1 MPNKALIAGLLVA
14 LSVLS
19 PGAQQ
24 QPPQQQPPPQ
34 TAPARPA
41 DQQQPPI
48 TFKVEVNYVEI
59 DAVVTDA
66 DGNFVRNL
74 TKDDFQIVEQ
84 GKPQTL
90 TICSLVD
97 IPVERADAP
106 LFRSSPIEPD
116 VRSNRKEF
124 DGRIFVLVLDDL
136 HTLFSRS
143 GQVKAA
149 AKQFIERYL
158 GANDIA
164 AVVTTGGGRATA
176 QEFTSSK
183 RLLLRAV
190 DGFAGRKLRS
200 ATLEKIDDYN
210 RQQTIGTNDP
220 PKDISEPER
229 AHNARNTMSTLQSV
243 SDYLAGVRGRR
254 KAIVFFSEGIDYDV
268 TNPIQNQYATD
279 IRDQTQQAI
288 AAASRANVSFYGVD
302 ARGLGGLSDEGIQM
316 SSPPPDNSLGT
327 NTLQDELRLSQD
339 SLRVISDE
347 TGGFAAV
354 NQNDLRTAFSRIV
367 QDNSSYY
374 VLGYYSSD
382 ERRDGRFR
390 NVEVRVNKPGLRVR
404 ARKGYMGPKGR
415 PKEAAPANA
424 KTSPALREALDSPV
438 PVSGL
443 GLTVFASPLK
453 GAEPNASV
461 AVTLEVDGTNLK
473 FKNENNVFADDVEI
487 AIVAI
492 DQTAKIR
499 DGGHDVMTLRLKP
512 QTYDVVSKSG
522 VRISRRLEVPPGRYQ
537 LRVGV
542 RESGAGAVGSVL
554 YDLEVPDFSKSGLS
568 MSGILLTSAY
578 ASRIPTANP
587 DPEFKQVLPAPPVAL
602 REFPRN
608 DTLGLFVEVYD
619 TQVKV
624 AHRVEIKTTILD
636 ESGKALVSNSDER
649 RSEELQGS
657 KGGYGYHTTLQ
668 LKDLAPG
675 RYVLRVE
682 AQTLLKDGGAASRE
696 LEFWVR

>member
-1 MPNKALIAGLLVA
+1 MPNKALTTGLFVL
-14 LSVLS
+14 LSVFS
-19 PGAQQ
+19 SSAQQQ
-24 QPPQQQPPPQ
+24 QPPAAPQRPAQQPQ
-34 TAPARPA
+34 RPA
-41 DQQQPPI
+41 EQPQPPI

-90 TICSLVD
+90 SICSLVD

-106 LFRSSPIEPD
+106 LFRASPIEPD

-136 HTLFSRS
+136 HTLFSRT
-143 GQVKAA
+143 GQVRAA
-149 AKQFIERYL
+149 AKQFVERL

-164 AVVTTGGGRATA
+164 AIVPTGGNKSGA

-190 DGFAGRKLRS
+190 DNFAGRKLRS
-200 ATLEKIDDYN
+200 ATLEKVDDYN
-210 RQQTIGTNDP
+210 RQQNIGSGNP
-220 PKDISEPER
+220 PRDQSEAER
-229 AHNARNTMSTLQSV
+229 AHNARNSMATLKNV
-243 SDYLAGVRGRR
+243 AEYLAGVRGRR
-254 KAIVFFSEGIDYDV
+254 KAVVFFSEGIDYDV
-268 TNPIQNQYATD
+268 MNPIQNQYASD
-279 IRDQTQQAI
+279 IREETRQAI
-288 AAASRANVSFYGVD
+288 DAASRSNVSFYGVD
-302 ARGLGGLSDEGIQM
+302 PRGLGGLSDEAM
-316 SSPPPDNSLGT
+316 ELSNLPPDNSLGT
-327 NTLQDELRLSQD
+327 TTLQDELRLSQD
-339 SLRVISDE
+339 SLRIISDE

-354 NQNDLRTAFSRIV
+354 NQNDLRTAFSRILD
-367 QDNSSYY
+367 DNSSYY

-390 NVEVRVNKPGLRVR
+390 SVEVRVTKPGLRVR
-404 ARKGYMGPKGR
+404 ARKGYVGPKGR
-415 PKEAAPANA
+415 AKETVAANS
-424 KTSPALREALDSPV
+424 KTSAALREALDSPV

-443 GLTVFASPLK
+443 GLSVFASPLK
-453 GAEPNASV
+453 GPQPNASV

-473 FKNENNVFADDVEI
+473 FNNQNDVFTDDVEI

-492 DQTAKIR
+492 DQTGKIR
-499 DGGHDVMTLRLKP
+499 DGGHDVMNLRLKP
-512 QTYDVVSKSG
+512 QTHEVVSRTG
-522 VRISRRLEVPPGRYQ
+522 VRIARRLEVPPGKYQ

-554 YDLEVPDFSKSGLS
+554 YDLEVPDFSKSDLS

-587 DPEFKQVLPAPPVAL
+587 DPDFKQVLPAQPVAL
-602 REFPRN
+602 REFPSN
-608 DTLGLFVEVYD
+608 DNLALFVEVYD
-619 TQVKV
+619 TQVK
-624 AHRVEIKTTILD
+624 APHRVAIKTTILD
-636 ESGKALVSNSDER
+636 EAGKALVTTSDER
-649 RSEELQGS
+649 RSEDLQGG
-657 KGGYGYHTTLQ
+657 KGGYGYQTTLA
-668 LKDLAPG
+668 LKDLPPG

-682 AQTLLKDGGAASRE
+682 AQTLLKDGGTASRE
-696 LEFWVR
+696 LEFRVR